1 MKTNRT
7 IFLSGAAS
15 IFLMGSPAYSQVA
28 PPSASEGTPPPTAA
42 RGDNG
47 IADIIVTAQRRNENL
62 QRAAVAITAINGDD
76 VARSWI
82 VRAEDL
88 TASVPAL
95 SITSGGTTFSQVY
108 LRGVGNAGQNTFAE
122 NAVAFNFDGVYISS
136 PTGVNGLFYDLARV
150 EVLKGPQGTLY
161 GRNATGGAINVI
173 PNKPSY
179 KRELELAIDVGNY
192 DLIRTTGSV
201 NIPLVEGKAALRASF
216 QVNSRGAYYNDGTGD
231 DRSQAAR
238 LQLRLDPTPTLN
250 IVLSAD
256 YFHRGG
262 TGPGAHIV
270 SPAQNGSEWDGLHSP
285 NAIAT
290 YAAFG
295 LPEVGIS
302 PLTNERF
309 SDFENNYYYGVHAT
323 LEWKTGIGNLT
334 IIPAYRRN
342 KQNFSETFSSFLQH
356 VEGDSNQKSLEVR
369 LGSDSVSRL
378 SYVVGGYLFR
388 EKIFGDQY
396 YNQVINALRT
406 IQTLHNSSAAA
417 FGQLTFSVT
426 NHLRLTGGLRFTHEQ
441 KSQDTLLYTRVT
453 PPFVIP
459 GNPPIFVPAQAFPF
473 QGPGSIPPTAIKG
486 DTSFNNTSWKAGAE
500 WDVGSRSLLY
510 ANASTAFKAGGFYGA
525 VAPNTYRPEFL
536 TAYTIGLKNRFFDNR
551 LQLNIEAFYWKY
563 RDQQVSFLAVR
574 PDNSVIFPTV
584 NVGQSTIKGIE
595 VEALLRPVKNTLI
608 SAQVQYNDARYNK
621 FTYVLANFSGPSD
634 VANRTSCPFTQTGP
648 VTYSLDCSGLRLPQ
662 APKWRINLGLTQTI
676 PLSSGGSIIAN
687 VRTAFESKRYL
698 TFDFT
703 QLLSEGN
710 TTRTSASLTYETPG
724 ERMSAGLFIDN
735 IENNAVKQTGYYNP
749 LLPITVALYA
759 PPRVFGLRLTAKIG
773 Q

>member
-1 MKTNRT
+1 MNANRT
-7 IFLSGAAS
+7 IFLSSAAG
-15 IFLMGSPAYSQVA
+15 IFLMGSPAYSQVVA
-28 PPSASEGTPPPTAA
+28 PGPSEGTPPPTEA

-47 IADIIVTAQRRNENL
+47 IADIIVTAQHRSENL
-62 QRAAVAITAINGDD
+62 QRSAVAITAISGDD
-76 VARSWI
+76 VARSRI

-161 GRNATGGAINVI
+161 GRNATGGAINVV

-179 KRELELAIDVGNY
+179 VRELELAIDVGNY
-192 DLIRTTGSV
+192 NLIRTTGSV
-201 NIPLVEGKAALRASF
+201 NIPLIQDKVALRAAF
-216 QVNSRGAYYNDGTGD
+216 QIGSRGAYYNDGTGD
-231 DRSQAAR
+231 DRSQAGR
-238 LQLRLDPTPTLN
+238 VQLRLDPTPALN
-250 IVLSAD
+250 VVLSAD
-256 YFHRGG
+256 YYHRGG

-270 SPAQNGSEWDGLHSP
+270 SPTQNGSEWDGLHSP

-290 YAAFG
+290 YAALG

-309 SDFENNYYYGVHAT
+309 SDFENNNFYGVHAT
-323 LEWKTGIGNLT
+323 VEWKTGIGKLT

-342 KQNFSETFSSFLQH
+342 TQDFSETFSSFIQR
-356 VEGDSNQKSLEVR
+356 VKGDSNQKSVEIR
-369 LGSDSVSRL
+369 LGSDGNRRL
-378 SYVVGGYLFR
+378 SYLVGGYFFK

-396 YNQVINALRT
+396 YNEVINAQRT
-406 IQTLHNSSAAA
+406 VQTLNNRSIAA

-426 NHLRLTGGLRFTHEQ
+426 DHLRLTGGLRFTHEQ
-441 KSQDTLLYTRVT
+441 KSQDTLIYTRIT

-459 GNPPIFVPAQAFPF
+459 GNPPIFVAAQAYPAD
-473 QGPGSIPPTAIKG
+473 GPGSIPPSHITG
-486 DTSFNNTSWKAGAE
+486 DTTFNNTSWKAGAE

-525 VAPNTYRPEFL
+525 VAPNTYRPEHL
-536 TAYTIGLKNRFFDNR
+536 TAYTIGLKNRFLDNR

-563 RDQQVSFLAVR
+563 RDQQVSFLAER
-574 PDNSVIFPTV
+574 SDGSVIFPTV
-584 NVGQSTIKGIE
+584 NVGQSTIKGLE
-595 VEALLRPVKNTLI
+595 VEALLRPVRNTLI
-608 SAQVQYNDARYNK
+608 SLQAQYNDAKYNH
-621 FTYVLANFSGPSD
+621 FNYDLANFSGASD
-634 VANRTSCPFTQTGP
+634 VASRTSCPFTQTGP
-648 VTYSLDCSGLRLPQ
+648 VTYNVNCSGFRLPQ
-662 APKWRINLGLTQTI
+662 APEWRVNFGLTQTF
-676 PLSSGGSIIAN
+676 PLLTGGSIIAN
-687 VRTAFESKRYL
+687 VRTTFESKRYL

-703 QLLSEGN
+703 KLLSEGN
-710 TTRTSASLTYETPG
+710 TTQTSASLTYESPG
-724 ERMSAGLFIDN
+724 GRMSAGLFVDN
-735 IENNAVKQTGYYNP
+735 IENAAVKQTGYYNP

-759 PPRVFGLRLTAKIG
+759 PPRVFGLRLTAKVG